1 MTTSPALLTHLA
13 GDVLTLAT
21 LVTVTRRDGAVFGF
35 TDHDR
40 DISFAGNTYQA
51 GTYTAS
57 AISSTADMAVDNLEV
72 ASYLSGAVVTQSDL
86 LAGLWNYAR
95 VLIEQVNYADL
106 SMGARVLRKGTLGEI
121 SIGNL
126 SFNTE
131 LRGLTQALQQTVG
144 ELTSIRCRAD
154 LGDARCGVNLAPLTV
169 TGTVQG
175 IDANNCTI
183 TDSTRTEPGAAGP
196 VAVTAIS
203 TAQYAVVTAPAHGL
217 TAGQTIMITGV
228 VGMVAT
234 ERVNGQ
240 LTYGT
245 TSINGRFATLRSI
258 TNANTLVLNL
268 DTRNYSPYASGGQ
281 LAQPGAVGTFDGGKI
296 VFTSGA
302 NAGRG
307 MEIKAYAPGLL
318 VLASPMPYPLAVGDA
333 YSLTPGCGKRAI
345 EDCYTRYN
353 NVINFRG
360 EPYGPGMDEMLKA
373 GGM

>member
-1 MTTSPALLTHLA
+1 M
-13 GDVLTLAT
+13 
-21 LVTVTRRDGAVFGF
+21 
-35 TDHDR
+35 
-40 DISFAGNTYQA
+40 
-51 GTYTAS
+51 
-57 AISSTADMAVDNLEV
+57 
-72 ASYLSGAVVTQSDL
+72 
-86 LAGLWNYAR
+86 
-95 VLIEQVNYADL
+95 LIGQVNYADL

-126 SFNTE
+126 SFNTG

-154 LGDARCGVNLAPLTV
+154 LGMPAAASIWRSLLPR
-169 TGTVQG
+169 TVQG

-183 TDSTRTEPGAAGP
+183 TDSTRTEPGAASRLP
-196 VAVTAIS
+196 SWPSAPRSTPLSRPPRTAS
-203 TAQYAVVTAPAHGL
+203 PLAKPCSYH
-217 TAGQTIMITGV
+217 V

-234 ERVNGQ
+234 ERVKRAAHVRHHKHQ
-240 LTYGT
+240 RAFCY
-245 TSINGRFATLRSI
+245 AAHA

-281 LAQPGAVGTFDGGKI
+281 LAQPGAVAPSTAARSCSRPAP
-296 VFTSGA
+296 TP
-302 NAGRG
+302 GRG

-345 EDCYTRYN
+345 EDCYSRYN

-360 EPYGPGMDEMLKA
+360 RPYGPGMDEMLKA